1 MADALIGI
9 GIDLS
14 EVVKAAGELAHTV
27 EGDTEKA
34 LRQIQRQAIKSAKNI
49 EKAIKAQARE
59 QKKAARD
66 AERAARRAA
75 AEAERQAQE
84 AREAAKGLAE
94 LAGLSADKFDKARA
108 VMAGLS
114 TPLGQMA
121 VAGTAAALAVAG
133 FGAAVVGATVAAVS
147 LTRTADELIGELEPL
162 HDVLNIDADAVGSI
176 EAANVA
182 LDGASAAG
190 QALVVNLAQ
199 KLAPA
204 VERTAVL
211 MVKLGLAAGDALS
224 SMGSGAQAVGTV
236 FGVMGR
242 AVVGALSPSLKLLLD
257 LVDVTKTVARATG
270 LDELADRI
278 DRLQRPLRDLPL
290 QAVEVAF
297 EGVETATR
305 DYDQAARDLLQ
316 VVEQQRKEQKKRN
329 DTMRESA
336 EVDKAAAE
344 AAKAAEQAFAAY
356 EKALAAARAPFI
368 DQSEIAK
375 LQRLQEGLIQ
385 AAADASLTASQVDDL
400 SASLAQ
406 IAGRIEAVRQ
416 EQADAFEAE
425 RVAAAAEALQD
436 YERALEAARAPFVDD
451 SEVAKLQQLR
461 EALVAAGA
469 DATLSADQTA
479 DLDAALGDIDAR
491 IAEIGEGKPT
501 AFQGFLDKA
510 KGAAKKAG
518 SVLSTITGGALDV
531 FANPAALL
539 GQIGEAAGPRQA
551 KELARNLADQ
561 AIGFV
566 EALADNIGPF
576 VSAIVEKIPDI
587 VTAIAK
593 AAPKIVVEIIK
604 AIPQIAVALVKAIG
618 QAIPVLLRSIVRQ
631 VRRGIREAVQVGRNV
646 RRRFSDTPGPVRV
659 NRETQVSVAPGDYVV
674 AARTMQGLRAQTGGS
689 AAPTASS
696 TNVAATMVIDFR
708 DGPARL
714 GVERATAR
722 AVDRSGVARNTTGRT
737 RVY

>member
-14 EVVKAAGELAHTV
+14 EVVKAAGQLASTV

-34 LRQIQRQAIKSAKNI
+34 LREIQRQAIKSAKNI

-59 QKKAARD
+59 QKKAARE

-94 LAGLSADKFDKARA
+94 LAGISADKFDKARA

-114 TPLGQMA
+114 TPLGQAA

-133 FGAAVVGATVAAVS
+133 LAAAVVGATVAAVS
-147 LTRTADELIGELEPL
+147 LTRAADGLIDELQPL
-162 HDVLNIDADAVGSI
+162 HDVLQIDADAISSI
-176 EAANVA
+176 EAANTA
-182 LDGASAAG
+182 LDGAAAAG
-190 QALVVNLAQ
+190 QALVVHLAE
-199 KLAPA
+199 KLAPT
-204 VERTAVL
+204 VERVAFVVL
-211 MVKLGLAAGDALS
+211 KLGLMAVDSLS
-224 SMGSGAQAVGTV
+224 NMRIGAEAVNNAFIFMAKV
-236 FGVMGR
+236 VLR
-242 AVVGALSPSLKLLLD
+242 AVATPLAQMMDFVE
-257 LVDVTKTVARATG
+257 VTKQIARATG
-270 LDELADRI
+270 FDELAARI
-278 DRLQRPLRDLPL
+278 DGVQRSLHDLPMEY
-290 QAVEVAF
+290 VVSEF
-297 EGVETATR
+297 EDLEIATS
-305 DYDQAARDLLQ
+305 DYDAEAKKLIGTVANL
-316 VVEQQRKEQKKRN
+316 RKEQKRKT
-329 DTMRESA
+329 DATREA
-336 EVDKAAAE
+336 TEADKAAAD
-344 AAKAAEQAFAAY
+344 AAKAAEAAFKTY
-356 EKALAAARAPFI
+356 EQALAAARAPFI

-375 LQRLQEGLIQ
+375 LQRLQEALIV
-385 AAADASLTASQVDDL
+385 AAADASLTASQVDEL
-400 SASLAQ
+400 SAALEQVA
-406 IAGRIEAVRQ
+406 ARIQAVRQ

-425 RVAAAAEALQD
+425 RVAAATAALND
-436 YERALEAARAPFVDD
+436 YERALQAARAPFVDD
-451 SEVAKLQQLR
+451 SEVARLQQLR
-461 EALVAAGA
+461 QALVDAGA
-469 DATLSADQTA
+469 GATLSAEQTS
-479 DLDAALGDIDAR
+479 DLDAALADIDGR
-491 IAEIGEGKPT
+491 IAEIGEGEPT
-501 AFQGFLDKA
+501 AFSGFISKA
-510 KGAAKKAG
+510 TDAAKKAG
-518 SVLSTITGGALDV
+518 SALSTITGGALDV

-539 GQIGEAAGPRQA
+539 GQIGEAAGPKQA
-551 KELARNLADQ
+551 KKLAKNLADQ

-566 EALADNIGPF
+566 EALADNLGPF

-587 VTAIAK
+587 VTAIAR
-593 AAPKIVVEIIK
+593 AAPKIVFEIIK
-604 AIPQIAVALVKAIG
+604 AIPQIAIALIKAIG

-631 VRRGIREAVQVGRNV
+631 VRRGIREAVSIGQRV

-689 AAPTASS
+689 APASTSS

-722 AVDRSGVARNTTGRT
+722 AVDRRAIGRNTTGRA